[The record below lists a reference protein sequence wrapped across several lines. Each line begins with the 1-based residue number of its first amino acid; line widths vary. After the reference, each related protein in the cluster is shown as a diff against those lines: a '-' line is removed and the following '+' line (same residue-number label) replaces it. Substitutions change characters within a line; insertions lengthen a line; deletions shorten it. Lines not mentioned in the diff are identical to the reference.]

1 MAVAEPV
8 PLIVLAGPTAG
19 GKTRLALEL
28 AEQLDAEIV
37 SADSRQIYRRLDIGT
52 AKPTPDERTRVRHHM
67 LDVIDVDASFDAAR
81 YASEAS
87 AAIAA
92 IRARGR
98 PAIVCGGTGFYLR
111 ALLEGIAQV
120 PPVPGAVREA
130 LRARLAT
137 AGEGELHGELAQ
149 LDAEAAARI
158 GPRDHRRV
166 LRALEVAH
174 ATGRP
179 LSAWQREHR
188 EMDRPAWH
196 TLFLL
201 LSPPREVLAGRIDE
215 RTRSMWQGGLVEETR
230 AVLEAGF
237 PVSAPGLQ
245 AIGYREAVAV
255 LAGEQSVEQG
265 IEATRCATQRYA
277 KRQRTWFRGVA
288 GTETLLGEEPTAAVV
303 ARARAFL
310 DAPV

>member
-1 MAVAEPV
+1 MAVAERI

-19 GKTRLALEL
+19 GKTRLALEM
-28 AEQLDAEIV
+28 AEQIDAEIV

-52 AKPTPDERTRVRHHM
+52 AKPTPDERARVRHHL
-67 LDVIDVDASFDAAR
+67 LDVIDVDAIFDAAR
-81 YASEAS
+81 YASAAS
-87 AAIAA
+87 AAIAE

-98 PAIVCGGTGFYLR
+98 AAIVCGGTGFYLR
-111 ALLEGIAQV
+111 ALLEGLATV
-120 PPVPGAVREA
+120 PPIPPALRDA
-130 LRARLAT
+130 LRARFAA
-137 AGEGELHGELAQ
+137 AGGAELHGELAQ

-158 GPRDHRRV
+158 GPRDHRRL

-188 EMDRPAWH
+188 QVDRPPWR

-201 LSPPREVLAGRIDE
+201 LSPRREVLAGRIDE
-215 RTRSMWQGGLVEETR
+215 RTRSMWRGGLVEETR
-230 AVLEAGF
+230 AVLGAGF

-245 AIGYREAVAV
+245 AIGYREARAV
-255 LAGEQSVEQG
+255 LAGEQSVDEG

-288 GTETLLGEEPTAAVV
+288 GTECLSGEESTGAVI

-310 DAPV
+310 DAPP